1 MEKGEIRKYIPFFQ
15 FLQFG
20 KLLFFLTFKQD
31 FKHKSQYYRTQTS
44 QLISF
49 SKADV
54 TARRPSPRTEGWPFK
69 SKDTS
74 KRLLSS
80 LIMKY

>member
-1 MEKGEIRKYIPFFQ
+1 MVKLENI
-15 FLQFG
+15 FLL
-20 KLLFFLTFKQD
+20 KNCYSLASYFLKKTFKQD
-31 FKHKSQYYRTQTS
+31 IKHKSQYHRTQTS

-54 TARRPSPRTEGWPFK
+54 TAHRPSPRTDGWPFK

-74 KRLLSS
+74 KCLLSS

>member
-1 MEKGEIRKYIPFFQ
+1 MEKGEIRKYIPFFK
-15 FLQFG
+15 FLQFS
-20 KLLFFLTFKQD
+20 KLLFLTFKQD

-49 SKADV
+49 SKAEV
-54 TARRPSPRTEGWPFK
+54 TAHRPSPRTDGWPFK